1 MIEITG
7 KTSDTIADTPSGKQ
21 AGYFNFTPV
30 ILLMYIIVFL
40 DLQSGREYNRRV
52 NRGILVS
59 TKQPSSLQSFQLFY
73 EELPSV
79 KRIVRVR
86 RVRTA

>member
-1 MIEITG
+1 M
-7 KTSDTIADTPSGKQ
+7 
-21 AGYFNFTPV
+21 YN
-30 ILLMYIIVFL
+30 ILLIDMQVCECYTH
-40 DLQSGREYNRRV
+40 SV

-79 KRIVRVR
+79 KRITRIR